1 LSTAEQL
8 FFSCAAVGK
17 GWINPMLVTHLFVL
31 LVSKRVD
38 SGHLQQI
45 ATVDH
50 SDIRGLVT
58 TGLHCVA
65 QLAFL
70 YYQGSLAGNAR
81 LGLSP
86 LANAGLAQTRVLR
99 TGQKCPESTRLYV
112 LLCG

>member
-1 LSTAEQL
+1 
-8 FFSCAAVGK
+8 
-17 GWINPMLVTHLFVL
+17 MLVTHSFEFLPIF
-31 LVSKRVD
+31 KRVD

-70 YYQGSLAGNAR
+70 Y
-81 LGLSP
+81 
-86 LANAGLAQTRVLR
+86 
-99 TGQKCPESTRLYV
+99 
-112 LLCG
+112 